1 MLGLKWQI
9 KESVLNRCLSPG
21 SQLFR
26 MFPKIIV
33 FGCEIALVTRDGAKS
48 SAIIPLYI
56 RQLDVVAEDFYIIRK
71 E

>member
-1 MLGLKWQI
+1 
-9 KESVLNRCLSPG
+9 
-21 SQLFR
+21 

-56 RQLDVVAEDFYIIRK
+56 RQLDVVAEDFVIIRK
-71 E
+71 D